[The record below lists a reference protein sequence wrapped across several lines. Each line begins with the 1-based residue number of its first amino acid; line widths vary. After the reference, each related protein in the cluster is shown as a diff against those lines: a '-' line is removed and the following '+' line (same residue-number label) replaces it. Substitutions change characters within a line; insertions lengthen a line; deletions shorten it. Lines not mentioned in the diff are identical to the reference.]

1 MTGRLKPGRR
11 LTRVGALIVFG
22 GPLTLIRPKAPR
34 AVKAGEF
41 AIVELAAGFW
51 MKDAAKGQAC
61 PFCIEAPALAVP
73 GDGKKHRAGE
83 LVSVGSNG
91 TLSFAGAGDGR
102 NAGRNEPGA
111 IGVVSRDARA
121 GDARIQL
128 VWGYR

>member
-1 MTGRLKPGRR
+1 MVGRVEISRDP
-11 LTRVGALIVFG
+11 TRVGALILLG
-22 GPLTLIRPKAPR
+22 GPVTLIRPKAPR

-51 MKDAAKGQAC
+51 MKDAAKGQVC
-61 PFCIEAPALAVP
+61 RFCIEAPLLAVP